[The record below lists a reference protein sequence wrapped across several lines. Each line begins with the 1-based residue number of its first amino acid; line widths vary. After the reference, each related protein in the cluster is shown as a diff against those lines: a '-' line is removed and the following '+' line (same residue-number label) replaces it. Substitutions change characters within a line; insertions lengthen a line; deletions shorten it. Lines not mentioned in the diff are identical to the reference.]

1 MTVTNFKISIGSE
14 KFALKIR
21 SGSGKLSIVGCHF
34 PPKSTIFGTLL
45 MSSAAP
51 SKALWMMQRSIGV
64 YCRTQVLSSCNG
76 TWMLWS
82 CGQTCGSFH
91 SVTKCKVLHLGSGNS
106 CQPYTMR
113 GAVLE
118 VTPTERNLS
127 PVHGSCCRADCCC
140 LLLMKRADQSASSS
154 GGKGMWGGR
163 RCMTSYFC
171 CLLLSLLTR
180 KSVSPT
186 AGGETGARG
195 DSD

>member
-1 MTVTNFKISIGSE
+1 MMHGRLDLDPRIFLNTAVARDTRGHPWKLVKPRAASRIRRNAFSVRVVNDWNSLPPTVVN
-14 KFALKIR
+14 AD
-21 SGSGKLSIVGCHF
+21 
-34 PPKSTIFGTLL
+34 TLN
-45 MSSAAP
+45 
-51 SKALWMMQRSIGV
+51 Q
-64 YCRTQVLSSCNG
+64 
-76 TWMLWS
+76 
-82 CGQTCGSFH
+82 
-91 SVTKCKVLHLGSGNS
+91 
-106 CQPYTMR
+106 
-113 GAVLE
+113 
-118 VTPTERNLS
+118 S

-140 LLLMKRADQSASSS
+140 LLLIKRADQSASSS